1 MYASSPRPQEG
12 GALTDSPG
20 RLPLSARV
28 KAVVVNM
35 ALEKKSQALSTSGDG
50 SWRKMEETFLKDP
63 SSLCNRGDRSNSSR
77 REAGWYQS
85 VIRLCLEEWDCV
97 QYVDVAERQYECA
110 RQERWCM
117 IDLEV
122 KSFLALCFSSTWSQ
136 GPPAAARA
144 CKFPK
149 CWFGLSQI
157 SEGSELVG
165 RS

>member
-50 SWRKMEETFLKDP
+50 SWRKMEEAFLKDP

-97 QYVDVAERQYECA
+97 QYVDVAFTA
-110 RQERWCM
+110 AFRW
-117 IDLEV
+117 
-122 KSFLALCFSSTWSQ
+122 AL
-136 GPPAAARA
+136 RYL
-144 CKFPK
+144 
-149 CWFGLSQI
+149 LSV
-157 SEGSELVG
+157 GS
-165 RS
+165 